1 MKTLTVRN
9 VPRRVAE
16 ALNRERRRSD
26 QSLNQTVIDVL
37 SRGLGLDDSAPRR
50 NGLAK
55 LAGTW
60 TAEDLR
66 QFDESVAA
74 FDAVDPEMWTG

>member
-1 MKTLTVRN
+1 MKNLTVRN
-9 VPRRVAE
+9 LPRQVAE

-26 QSLNQTVIDVL
+26 RSLNQTVIDVL
-37 SRGLGLDDSAPRR
+37 SRGLGLGDGGRR

-60 TAEDLR
+60 TDDDLQR
-66 QFDESVAA
+66 FNESVAA
-74 FDAVDPEMWTG
+74 FEAVDPDMWAS

>member
-1 MKTLTVRN
+1 MKTLTVRSL
-9 VPRRVAE
+9 PKRVAE
-16 ALNRERRRSD
+16 ALDRERRRSD

-37 SRGLGLDDSAPRR
+37 SRGLGLGDDGARR

-60 TAEDLR
+60 TDDDLH
-66 QFDESVAA
+66 QFNQSVAA
-74 FDAVDPEMWTG
+74 FEAVDSEMWE